1 MALKQL
7 KLQKQLSFRKLELEE
22 ILTRGEDLK
31 KRSEELEA
39 ALEEVENDDD
49 LKVVEEEAEQHEKAL
64 QDHEDE
70 KKKLEEEINGIEA
83 ELEELEEKEPQGRST
98 QPPVQ
103 TRSKT
108 NIPNG
113 VKSDMKINK
122 HETRS
127 QILERLNQA
136 EVRDFYGKL
145 RETVINKRALGQAE
159 LVIPEV
165 VLDRIQL
172 MIGDYSNLL
181 PEVEVV
187 PLTGTGRVIVD
198 GAVPEAIWT
207 EMCDEVQEM
216 ATAFDA
222 VEVDGYKVGGFIPVC
237 NAVLED
243 SMINL
248 AMYVEDRIARA
259 IAKAIDKAILKGT
272 GAVGKQPEGIIP
284 AITAGAVD
292 SDFTLG
298 DILTN
303 LGAIDTGEGEVGEI
317 IAVMKRSTY
326 YKRFLPQSVAVTSD
340 GRQVVTGVVN
350 PNLAGVRV
358 VFSQYMDEDAV
369 LFGDFKQYLLAERQG
384 IRLASSTDVRFIQD
398 QTVFKGTA
406 RYDGKPVHEEAFQ
419 LVNFAEVAPGA

>member
-7 KLQKQLSFRKLELEE
+7 KLQKQLSFRKSELEE

-64 QDHEDE
+64 QDHKDE

-172 MIGDYSNLL
+172 MIGDYSNLH
-181 PEVEVV
+181 PEVEVE
-187 PLTGTGRVIVD
+187 PLTGTGRVNID

-207 EMCDEVQEM
+207 EMCD
-216 ATAFDA
+216 
-222 VEVDGYKVGGFIPVC
+222 
-237 NAVLED
+237 
-243 SMINL
+243 
-248 AMYVEDRIARA
+248 
-259 IAKAIDKAILKGT
+259 
-272 GAVGKQPEGIIP
+272 
-284 AITAGAVD
+284 
-292 SDFTLG
+292 
-298 DILTN
+298 
-303 LGAIDTGEGEVGEI
+303 
-317 IAVMKRSTY
+317 
-326 YKRFLPQSVAVTSD
+326 
-340 GRQVVTGVVN
+340 
-350 PNLAGVRV
+350 
-358 VFSQYMDEDAV
+358 
-369 LFGDFKQYLLAERQG
+369 
-384 IRLASSTDVRFIQD
+384 
-398 QTVFKGTA
+398 
-406 RYDGKPVHEEAFQ
+406 
-419 LVNFAEVAPGA
+419 